1 MKKTILVVDDE
12 PELRRLLSRLLK
24 MEGYLVFEAED
35 GYSALRLLKNEDIMV
50 VLSDVKMPGL
60 NGLALLEAVKEFDPA
75 IEVIMLT
82 AYGSVEDGVA
92 SIKKGAFDYITK
104 GDEDNKIVPV
114 VEKAFEK
121 ISLKQRIV
129 QLEKR
134 ITQKTSFSAL
144 TGNSPA
150 IARVRELG
158 EKVAPNEVPVLIT
171 GETGTGK
178 EVLAHAIHA
187 NSSRERNQMVVINCA
202 AIPKELVESELFGY
216 RAGAFTGA
224 LRNKKGLFEEAHQGT
239 LFLDEIGELELS
251 AQSKL
256 LRVIET
262 GTFIKSGDTQPT
274 TVDVRIVAATS
285 RDIEEEIKKG
295 AFRSDL
301 YYRLGVFRIELPP
314 LRERAADIRLITGEL
329 LQSLV
334 VRGGAP
340 VLCDEEV
347 YKALEDY
354 DFPGNIRELRN
365 ILERAVIL
373 SSGTTIAL
381 EHLPHEIRRKKG
393 AAPSDITLQEVEKAH
408 ILKVLEQC
416 GDNKAQAALALG
428 ISQATLFRKLKEYGH
443 ISPD

>member
-24 MEGYLVFEAED
+24 MEGYLVFEAENGD
-35 GYSALRLLKNEDIMV
+35 SALRLLKNEDIMV

-134 ITQKTSFSAL
+134 ITEKISFSAL

-150 IARVRELG
+150 IAQVRELG
-158 EKVAPNEVPVLIT
+158 EKVAPTEVPVLIT

-274 TVDVRIVAATS
+274 TVDVRIIAATS

-340 VLCDEEV
+340 VLCDKEV

-373 SSGTTIAL
+373 SSGTTITL

>member
-24 MEGYLVFEAED
+24 MEGYTVLEAGD
-35 GYSALRLLKNEDIMV
+35 GDSALRVVRDEDVMV

-60 NGLALLEAVKEFDPA
+60 SGLALLNAIKEFDPA

-82 AYGSVEDGVA
+82 AYGSVEDGVE
-92 SIKKGAFDYITK
+92 SIKRGAFDYITK

-134 ITQKTSFSAL
+134 ILQKVSFSAL
-144 TGNSPA
+144 TGNSAA

-158 EKVAPNEVPVLIT
+158 EKVAPTDVPVLIT

-178 EVLAHAIHA
+178 EVLAHAIHDH
-187 NSSRERNQMVVINCA
+187 SSRKRGQMVVINCA
-202 AIPKELVESELFGY
+202 AIPRELVESELFGY
-216 RAGAFTGA
+216 KAGAFTGA
-224 LRNKKGLFEEAHQGT
+224 LRNKKGLFEEAHTGT

-274 TVDVRIVAATS
+274 TVDVRIIAATS
-285 RDIEEEIKKG
+285 RNLEEEMKKG
-295 AFRSDL
+295 SFRSDL

-314 LRERAADIRLITGEL
+314 LRERISDLRLITDEL
-329 LQSLV
+329 LGSID
-334 VRGGAP
+334 VRGNNP
-340 VLCDEEV
+340 VRCDEEV
-347 YKALEDY
+347 YMALEKY

-365 ILERAVIL
+365 VLERAIIL
-373 SSGTTIAL
+373 SSGNMITVD
-381 EHLPHEIRRKKG
+381 HLPQDIKRKTG
-393 AAPSDITLQEVEKAH
+393 PVAGDTLLQEIEKSH
-408 ILKVLEQC
+408 ILKTLENH
-416 GDNKAQAALALG
+416 GNNKAKTAEALG
-428 ISQATLFRKLKEYGH
+428 ISQATLFRKLKQYGH
-443 ISPD
+443 TTV

>member
-24 MEGYLVFEAED
+24 MEGYLVFEAENGD
-35 GYSALRLLKNEDIMV
+35 SALHLVKNEDIMV

-82 AYGSVEDGVA
+82 AYGSVEDGVE

-134 ITQKTSFSAL
+134 ITQRISFSAL

-158 EKVAPNEVPVLIT
+158 EKVSPTEVPVLIT

-187 NSSRERNQMVVINCA
+187 NSSRKRNQMVVINCA
-202 AIPKELVESELFGY
+202 AIPRELVESELFGY

-224 LRNKKGLFEEAHQGT
+224 LRNKKGLFEEAHSGT

-262 GTFIKSGDTQPT
+262 GSFIKSGDTQPT

-285 RDIEEEIKKG
+285 RDLEEEIKKG

-301 YYRLGVFRIELPP
+301 YYRLGVFKIELPP
-314 LRERAADIRLITGEL
+314 LRERTADIRLITGEL
-329 LQSLV
+329 LSSLV
-334 VRGGAP
+334 VRGGAQAG
-340 VLCDEEV
+340 CGEEV
-347 YKALEDY
+347 FKALENY

-373 SSGTTIAL
+373 SSGATITL
-381 EHLPHEIRRKKG
+381 EHLPEDIRRKNS
-393 AAPSDITLQEVEKAH
+393 ATSSDIRLQEVEKAH
-408 ILKVLEQC
+408 IIKVLEKC
-416 GDNKAQAALALG
+416 GNNKAQAALALG

-443 ISPD
+443 TPND

>member
-24 MEGYLVFEAED
+24 MEGYLVFEAENGD
-35 GYSALRLLKNEDIMV
+35 SALHLVKNEDIMV

-82 AYGSVEDGVA
+82 AYGSVEDGVE

-134 ITQKTSFSAL
+134 ITQRISFSAL

-158 EKVAPNEVPVLIT
+158 EKVSPTEVPVLIT

-187 NSSRERNQMVVINCA
+187 NSSRKRNQMVVINCA
-202 AIPKELVESELFGY
+202 AIPRELVESELFGY

-224 LRNKKGLFEEAHQGT
+224 LRNKKGLFEEAHSGT

-262 GTFIKSGDTQPT
+262 GSFIKSGDTQPT

-285 RDIEEEIKKG
+285 RDLEE
-295 AFRSDL
+295 R
-301 YYRLGVFRIELPP
+301 
-314 LRERAADIRLITGEL
+314 
-329 LQSLV
+329 
-334 VRGGAP
+334 
-340 VLCDEEV
+340 
-347 YKALEDY
+347 
-354 DFPGNIRELRN
+354 
-365 ILERAVIL
+365 
-373 SSGTTIAL
+373 
-381 EHLPHEIRRKKG
+381 
-393 AAPSDITLQEVEKAH
+393 
-408 ILKVLEQC
+408 
-416 GDNKAQAALALG
+416 
-428 ISQATLFRKLKEYGH
+428 
-443 ISPD
+443 